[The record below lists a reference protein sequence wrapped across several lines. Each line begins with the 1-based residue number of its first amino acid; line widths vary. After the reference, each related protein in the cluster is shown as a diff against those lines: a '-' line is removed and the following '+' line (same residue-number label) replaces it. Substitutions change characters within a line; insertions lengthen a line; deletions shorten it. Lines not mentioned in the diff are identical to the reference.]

1 MLKEFKEF
9 IARGNILD
17 LAIGVVMGS
26 AFGAIV
32 TSLVNDII
40 MPIVGVIS
48 GGIKFDALSI
58 TVGEAQIMYGSFIQ
72 AIVNFLI
79 IAVCMFF
86 LIKAMAKFQKKKEE
100 APAPAPEVSEEV
112 KLMTEIRDILQ
123 AQSD

>member
-1 MLKEFKEF
+1 
-9 IARGNILD
+9 
-17 LAIGVVMGS
+17 MGS